1 MNNKRKISK
10 NNLKCLI
17 CPICGDTM
25 EENLYAYDNSKFEKI
40 NFKCPTCGHK
50 ESKIL

>member
-1 MNNKRKISK
+1 MNFKNNNKK
-10 NNLKCLI
+10 NFTGLI

-25 EENLYAYDNSKFEKI
+25 KENPYAYDNSKSEKI